1 MSDISSADNTRSEAI
16 RLAPYESYKKYLIG
30 VQTLHNP
37 NVLRGVHTSPGEE
50 VDPATVAINGASA
63 IWSGLKET
71 MSNVMLR
78 RSDSKHAS
86 LLSNALRYNVYA
98 EDLRDFVDEY
108 YTHEQGW
115 VKSLNQDLLIVRP
128 APFLDPNLFRQ
139 ICEVRAERL
148 TAERLM
154 GGLVIHNMLRKDFE
168 YKNKE
173 PVIGLLVPKM
183 HQT

>member
-1 MSDISSADNTRSEAI
+1 MSDRSSTGNTSSEAT

-30 VQTLHNP
+30 VQTLHDP

-71 MSNVMLR
+71 MLNVMLC
-78 RSDSKHAS
+78 SPDNKHKS
-86 LLSNALRYNVYA
+86 LLSNALRYDVYA
-98 EDLRDFVDEY
+98 KDLRDFVDDY
-108 YTHEQGW
+108 YEHEQGW

-154 GGLVIHNMLRKDFE
+154 GGLVIHNMLRQDFE